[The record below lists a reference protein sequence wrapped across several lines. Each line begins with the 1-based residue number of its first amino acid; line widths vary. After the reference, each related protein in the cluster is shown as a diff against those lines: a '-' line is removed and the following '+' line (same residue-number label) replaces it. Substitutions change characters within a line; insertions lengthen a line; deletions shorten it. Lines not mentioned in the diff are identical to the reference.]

1 MRVMGGRLRCRDTS
15 DELEPDR
22 GGTAGFAA
30 GKPVPGVG
38 RGMRARRL
46 PQSEESL
53 GRCYNSRAQRQ
64 CLALAIRGCR
74 GTIVSMD
81 AKRVVDEALRFP
93 ADMRA
98 ALAGELLASLDDAE
112 LEPEREAAW
121 STEIRERIDA
131 YERGDVTA
139 VPVEQALAQ
148 ILAVRGKAT

>member
-1 MRVMGGRLRCRDTS
+1 
-15 DELEPDR
+15 
-22 GGTAGFAA
+22 
-30 GKPVPGVG
+30 
-38 RGMRARRL
+38 
-46 PQSEESL
+46 
-53 GRCYNSRAQRQ
+53 
-64 CLALAIRGCR
+64 
-74 GTIVSMD
+74 MD